1 MMQRF
6 LLAMLLTLSQFTAFA
21 QSLPTSIKGVV
32 RCGKTPVEGSIVAL
46 LQPSDSSV
54 VAYAMTNKLGYYQLQ
69 TTTSLSEL
77 LIKVTGFGIKRQ
89 VSPIKN
95 QTQTFD
101 FSVEKEDI
109 KLREAVVKSQKMWN
123 NRDTL
128 NYLVSAYLKDYDRTI
143 ADVLR
148 KLPGI
153 TIEDNGNIKYQG
165 TPINH
170 FYIENLDML
179 QGRYNLATQS
189 IKAEDVATVQVL
201 ENHEHAHALRDQMPS
216 ANAAINLKLKNK
228 AKGIWSQSVEV
239 GSGAYAEGLL
249 WKGTVRAM
257 YFGKAQQ
264 HLLQYSGDNM
274 GHGLNA
280 ALAHYGISA
289 NTNRH
294 MMDLVKHATPA
305 IGNSWLGYQ
314 HGLHLNNLAKLTDSA
329 TINYNFNYGYNLS
342 RGSSFAQTRYL
353 LPDASQ
359 LLLRENIAD
368 RTHTHTADLQL
379 TYEKNLQRHYLNN
392 SLSIFGQWEEG
403 KGEILSENRK
413 SVPLSLGTPKATAI
427 QQALHYRSLGL
438 LNRTR
443 WVHRTSKGGG
453 FEWNSTQSFSSSPQ
467 ALTIG
472 GDMRAR
478 QDVDLTT
485 ISTSNKVEL
494 LQNLRTRSWTFSGTA
509 HFDATY
515 TAATTSLSHPD
526 ALIAPHG
533 HLTHIQAIVGVG
545 PVVNYTKG
553 SFQSTLKLPFTF
565 QYTALDNSQI
575 VEETTDAHRLQAR
588 FLPSWSL
595 LWKITNETT
604 FNAKADYAAQET
616 SWDRLL
622 TANVMQNYKNL
633 SRYRALLHDNHK
645 ASAQFDMA
653 YKDLFNGFF
662 AHLKGNWNHM
672 WSNIAYG
679 TTLDAQA
686 HTVVEAAYSPNH
698 SHQYSIT
705 AYGRKDIDW
714 QTLQCELSAT
724 AGRGEREILRQSS
737 LLTYHTTH
745 YALRGALSFD
755 LFNGCRMDYNAT
767 WQHHRSK
774 ATLHT
779 FTTSDLEQRTNLHLR
794 LWPSRMFLK
803 LHISHTHNNH
813 LGTEQKDFYFIGGE
827 LKFKLSKSIE
837 LQLNGDNLS
846 NTRSLIT
853 HSLEELEEVHTIYH
867 LRPLSI
873 TLTAHINL

>member
-1 MMQRF
+1 MQRL
-6 LLAMLLTLSQFTAFA
+6 LLAILLTLSQFTAFA

-54 VAYAMTNKLGYYQLQ
+54 VAYAMTNKQGYYQLQ

-89 VSPIKN
+89 LSPIKN

-109 KLREAVVKSQKMWN
+109 KLREAVVKSQKIWG

-228 AKGIWSQSVEV
+228 AKGIWSHSVEV
-239 GSGAYAEGLL
+239 GSGAYAEGML
-249 WKGTVRAM
+249 WKGTARAM

-329 TINYNFNYGYNLS
+329 TIKYNFNYGYNLS

-379 TYEKNLQRHYLNN
+379 TYEKNLQHHYLNN

-485 ISTSNKVEL
+485 IFTSNKVEL
-494 LQNLRTRSWTFSGTA
+494 LQNLRTRNWTFSGTA

-515 TAATTSLSHPD
+515 TTATTSLSHPD

-533 HLTHIQAIVGVG
+533 HLTHLQTIVGIG
-545 PVVNYTKG
+545 PVLNYTKG

-565 QYTALDNSQI
+565 HYTALDNNQI
-575 VEETTDAHRLQAR
+575 VEEITDAHRLQAR

-595 LWKITNETT
+595 LWKVTNETT
-604 FNAKADYAAQET
+604 FNAKADYTAQET

-645 ASAQFDMA
+645 ASAQFVIT
-653 YKDLFNGFF
+653 YKDLFNGLF
-662 AHLKGNWNHM
+662 AHLKGNWNRM
-672 WSNIAYG
+672 WSNVAYG

-686 HTVVEAAYSPNH
+686 HTVVEAAYRPNH

-724 AGRGEREILRQSS
+724 GGRGEREMLLQSS
-737 LLTYHTTH
+737 LLTYHTTS
-745 YALRGALSFD
+745 YVLRGALSFD

-774 ATLHT
+774 TTFHT
-779 FTTSDLEQRTNLHLR
+779 FTTSDLEQRANLHLR

-803 LHISHTHNNH
+803 LHMSHTHNSH
-813 LGTEQKDFYFIGGE
+813 LGTEQKDFCFIGGE

>member
-1 MMQRF
+1 MQRL
-6 LLAMLLTLSQFTAFA
+6 LLAILLTLSQFTAFA
-21 QSLPTSIKGVV
+21 QTLPTSIKGVV

-54 VAYAMTNKLGYYQLQ
+54 VAYAMTNKQGFYQLQ

-89 VSPIKN
+89 LSPIKN

-101 FSVEKEDI
+101 FTVEKEDI
-109 KLREAVVKSQKMWN
+109 KLREAVVKSQKIWG

-228 AKGIWSQSVEV
+228 AKGIWSQTAEV
-239 GSGAYAEGLL
+239 GSGVYGEGML
-249 WKGTVRAM
+249 WKGTARAM

-329 TINYNFNYGYNLS
+329 TINYNFNYSYNLS

-368 RTHTHTADLQL
+368 RTHTNTADLQL
-379 TYEKNLQRHYLNN
+379 TYEKNLQRNFLYN
-392 SLSIFGQWEEG
+392 SFSLLGQWEEG
-403 KGEILSENRK
+403 KGDILSEYRN
-413 SVPLSLGTPKATAI
+413 PLALSLGTQKATAI

-443 WVHRTSKGGG
+443 WVHRTSKGRG

-485 ISTSNKVEL
+485 IFTSNKVEL
-494 LQNLRTRSWTFSGTA
+494 LQNLRTRNWTLSGTA

-533 HLTHIQAIVGVG
+533 HLTHLQTIVGIG
-545 PVVNYTKG
+545 PVLNYTKG

-565 QYTALDNSQI
+565 HYTALDNNQI
-575 VEETTDAHRLQAR
+575 VEEITDAHRLQAR

-595 LWKITNETT
+595 LWKVTNETT

-645 ASAQFDMA
+645 ANAQFVIT
-653 YKDLFNGFF
+653 YKDLFNGLF
-662 AHLKGNWNHM
+662 AHLKGNWNRM

-686 HTVVEAAYSPNH
+686 HTVVEAAYRPNH

-724 AGRGEREILRQSS
+724 GGRGEREMLLQSS
-737 LLTYHTTH
+737 LLTYHTTS
-745 YALRGALSFD
+745 YVLRGALSFD

-774 ATLHT
+774 TTFHT
-779 FTTSDLEQRTNLHLR
+779 FTTSDLEQRANLHLR
-794 LWPSRMFLK
+794 IWPSRMFLK
-803 LHISHTHNNH
+803 LHMSHTHNNH

-827 LKFKLSKSIE
+827 LKFKLSKGIE

-873 TLTAHINL
+873 SLTAHINL

>member
-1 MMQRF
+1 MQRL
-6 LLAMLLTLSQFTAFA
+6 LLAILLTLSQFTAFA
-21 QSLPTSIKGVV
+21 QTLPTSIKGVV

-54 VAYAMTNKLGYYQLQ
+54 VAYAMTNKQGFYQLQ

-89 VSPIKN
+89 LSPIKN

-101 FSVEKEDI
+101 FSVEKEDV
-109 KLREAVVKSQKMWN
+109 KLREAVVKSQKIWG

-201 ENHEHAHALRDQMPS
+201 ENHEHAHALQDQMPS

-239 GSGAYAEGLL
+239 GSGAYADGML
-249 WKGTVRAM
+249 WKGTARAM

-274 GHGLNA
+274 GNGLDA

-305 IGNSWLGYQ
+305 IGNSWFGYQ
-314 HGLHLNNLAKLTDSA
+314 HGLYLNNLAKLTDSA
-329 TINYNFNYGYNLS
+329 TINYNFNYSYNLS

-368 RTHTHTADLQL
+368 RTHTNTADLQL
-379 TYEKNLQRHYLNN
+379 TYEKNLQRNFLYN
-392 SLSIFGQWEEG
+392 SFSLLGQWEEG
-403 KGEILSENRK
+403 KGDILSEYRN
-413 SVPLSLGTPKATAI
+413 SLALSLGPQKATAI

-443 WVHRTSKGGG
+443 WVHRTSKGRG

-485 ISTSNKVEL
+485 IFTSNKVEL
-494 LQNLRTRSWTFSGTA
+494 LQNLHTRNWTFSGTA

-515 TAATTSLSHPD
+515 TAATTALSHPD
-526 ALIAPHG
+526 VLIAPHG
-533 HLTHIQAIVGVG
+533 HLTHLQTIVGIG
-545 PVVNYTKG
+545 PVLNYTKG

-565 QYTALDNSQI
+565 HYTALDNNQI
-575 VEETTDAHRLQAR
+575 VEEITDAHRLQAR

-595 LWKITNETT
+595 LWKVTNETT
-604 FNAKADYAAQET
+604 FNAKADYTAQET

-645 ASAQFDMA
+645 ASAQFVIT
-653 YKDLFNGFF
+653 YKDLFNGLF
-662 AHLKGNWNHM
+662 AHLKGNWNRM
-672 WSNIAYG
+672 WSNVAYG

-686 HTVVEAAYSPNH
+686 HTVVEAAYRPNH

-724 AGRGEREILRQSS
+724 GGRGEREMLLQSS
-737 LLTYHTTH
+737 LLTYHTTS
-745 YALRGALSFD
+745 YVLRGALSFD

-774 ATLHT
+774 TTFHT
-779 FTTSDLEQRTNLHLR
+779 FTTSDLEQRANLHLR

-803 LHISHTHNNH
+803 LHMSHTHNNH

-827 LKFKLSKSIE
+827 LKFKLSKGIE

-853 HSLEELEEVHTIYH
+853 HSLEELEEVHTIYY

-873 TLTAHINL
+873 SLTAHINL

>member
-1 MMQRF
+1 MQRL
-6 LLAMLLTLSQFTAFA
+6 LLAILLTLSQFTAFA
-21 QSLPTSIKGVV
+21 QSLPTSIKGIV

-54 VAYAMTNKLGYYQLQ
+54 VAYAMTNKQGYYQLQ

-89 VSPIKN
+89 LSPIKN
-95 QTQTFD
+95 QTQTLD

-109 KLREAVVKSQKMWN
+109 KLREAVVKSQKMWS

-249 WKGTVRAM
+249 WKGTIRAM

-329 TINYNFNYGYNLS
+329 TIKYNFNYGYNLS

-427 QQALHYRSLGL
+427 QQALRYRSLGL

-494 LQNLRTRSWTFSGTA
+494 LQNLRTRSWTFSGMA

-588 FLPSWSL
+588 CLPSWSL

-604 FNAKADYAAQET
+604 LNAKADYAAQET

-662 AHLKGNWNHM
+662 AHLKGNWNRM

-724 AGRGEREILRQSS
+724 AGRGEREMLRQSS

-779 FTTSDLEQRTNLHLR
+779 FTTSDLEQRANLHLR

>member
-1 MMQRF
+1 MQRL
-6 LLAMLLTLSQFTAFA
+6 LLAILLTLSQFTTFA
-21 QSLPTSIKGVV
+21 QSLPTSIKGIV

-54 VAYAMTNKLGYYQLQ
+54 VAYAMTNKQGYYQLQ

-89 VSPIKN
+89 LSPIKN

-109 KLREAVVKSQKMWN
+109 KLREAVVKSQKMWS

-239 GSGAYAEGLL
+239 GSGVYGEGML
-249 WKGTVRAM
+249 WKGTARAM

-274 GHGLNA
+274 GNGLDA

-329 TINYNFNYGYNLS
+329 TIKYNFNYGYNLS

-494 LQNLRTRSWTFSGTA
+494 LQNLRTPNWTLSGTA

-565 QYTALDNSQI
+565 HYTALDNSQI

-588 FLPSWSL
+588 CLPSWSL

-604 FNAKADYAAQET
+604 LNAKADYAAQET

-662 AHLKGNWNHM
+662 AHLKGNWNRM

-724 AGRGEREILRQSS
+724 AGRGEREMLRQSS

-779 FTTSDLEQRTNLHLR
+779 FTTNDLEQRTNLHLR

>member
-1 MMQRF
+1 
-6 LLAMLLTLSQFTAFA
+6 MLLTLSQFTAFA
-21 QSLPTSIKGVV
+21 QTLPTSIKGVV

-54 VAYAMTNKLGYYQLQ
+54 VAYAMTNKQGYYQLQ

-89 VSPIKN
+89 LSPIKN

-109 KLREAVVKSQKMWN
+109 KLREAVVKSQKMWS

-201 ENHEHAHALRDQMPS
+201 ENHEHAHALQDQMPS

-228 AKGIWSQSVEV
+228 AKGIWSQTAEV
-239 GSGAYAEGLL
+239 GSGVYAEGLL
-249 WKGTVRAM
+249 WKGTIRAM

-329 TINYNFNYGYNLS
+329 TIKYNFNYGYNLS

-368 RTHTHTADLQL
+368 HTHTHTADLQL

-453 FEWNSTQSFSSSPQ
+453 FEWNSIQSFSSSPQ

-485 ISTSNKVEL
+485 ISTSNKMEL

-575 VEETTDAHRLQAR
+575 VEEITDAHRLQAR

-604 FNAKADYAAQET
+604 LNAKADYAAQET

-645 ASAQFDMA
+645 ASAQFDIA

-662 AHLKGNWNHM
+662 AHLKGNWNRM

-724 AGRGEREILRQSS
+724 AGRGEREMLLQSS
-737 LLTYHTTH
+737 LLTYHTTS
-745 YALRGALSFD
+745 YVLRGAVSFD

-774 ATLHT
+774 TTFHT
-779 FTTSDLEQRTNLHLR
+779 FTTSDLEQRANLHLR

>member
-1 MMQRF
+1 MQRF
-6 LLAMLLTLSQFTAFA
+6 LLAILLTLSQFTAFA
-21 QSLPTSIKGVV
+21 QSLPTSIKGIV

-54 VAYAMTNKLGYYQLQ
+54 VAYAMTNKQGYYQLQ

-89 VSPIKN
+89 LSPIKN

-101 FSVEKEDI
+101 FSVEEEDI

-239 GSGAYAEGLL
+239 GSGVYGEGLL
-249 WKGTVRAM
+249 WKGTARAM

-280 ALAHYGISA
+280 ALVHYGISA

-329 TINYNFNYGYNLS
+329 TIKYNFNYGYNLS

-453 FEWNSTQSFSSSPQ
+453 FEWNSTQNFSSSPQ

-565 QYTALDNSQI
+565 HYTALDNSQI
-575 VEETTDAHRLQAR
+575 VEESTDAHRLQAR
-588 FLPSWSL
+588 CLPSWSL

-662 AHLKGNWNHM
+662 AHLKGNWNRM

-724 AGRGEREILRQSS
+724 AGRGEREMLRQSS

-779 FTTSDLEQRTNLHLR
+779 FTTSDLEQRANLHLR

-813 LGTEQKDFYFIGGE
+813 LGTEQKDFCFIGGE

>member
-1 MMQRF
+1 M
-6 LLAMLLTLSQFTAFA
+6 
-21 QSLPTSIKGVV
+21 
-32 RCGKTPVEGSIVAL
+32 EGSIVAL

-54 VAYAMTNKLGYYQLQ
+54 VAYAMTNKQGFYQLQ

-89 VSPIKN
+89 LSLIKN

-101 FSVEKEDI
+101 FSVEKEDV
-109 KLREAVVKSQKMWN
+109 KLREAVVKSQKIWG

-201 ENHEHAHALRDQMPS
+201 ENHEHAHALQDQMPS

-239 GSGAYAEGLL
+239 GSGAYAEGML
-249 WKGTVRAM
+249 WKGTARAM

-274 GHGLNA
+274 GNGLDA

-289 NTNRH
+289 STNRH

-305 IGNSWLGYQ
+305 IGNSWFGYQ

-329 TINYNFNYGYNLS
+329 TINYNFNYSYNLS

-368 RTHTHTADLQL
+368 RTHTNTADLQL
-379 TYEKNLQRHYLNN
+379 TYEKNLQRNFLYN
-392 SLSIFGQWEEG
+392 SFSLLGQWEEG
-403 KGEILSENRK
+403 KGDILSEYRN
-413 SVPLSLGTPKATAI
+413 SLALSLGTLKATAI

-485 ISTSNKVEL
+485 IFTSNKVEL
-494 LQNLRTRSWTFSGTA
+494 LQNLRTRNWTLSGTA

-515 TAATTSLSHPD
+515 TAATTALSHPD

-533 HLTHIQAIVGVG
+533 HLTHLQTIVGIG
-545 PVVNYTKG
+545 PVLNYTKG
-553 SFQSTLKLPFTF
+553 SFQSTLRLPFTF
-565 QYTALDNSQI
+565 HYTALDNDQI
-575 VEETTDAHRLQAR
+575 VEEITDAHRLQAR
-588 FLPSWSL
+588 CLPSWSL
-595 LWKITNETT
+595 LWKVTNETT
-604 FNAKADYAAQET
+604 FNAKADYTAQET

-662 AHLKGNWNHM
+662 AHLKGNWNRM

-686 HTVVEAAYSPNH
+686 HTVVEAAYRPNH

-724 AGRGEREILRQSS
+724 GGRGEREMLLQSS
-737 LLTYHTTH
+737 LLTYHTTS
-745 YALRGALSFD
+745 YVLRGALSFD

-774 ATLHT
+774 TTFHT
-779 FTTSDLEQRTNLHLR
+779 FTTSDLEQRANLHLR

-803 LHISHTHNNH
+803 LHMSHTHNNH

-827 LKFKLSKSIE
+827 LKFKLSKGVE

-853 HSLEELEEVHTIYH
+853 HSLEELEEVHTVYH

-873 TLTAHINL
+873 SLTAHINL

>member
-1 MMQRF
+1 MQRL
-6 LLAMLLTLSQFTAFA
+6 LLAILLTLSQFTAFA
-21 QSLPTSIKGVV
+21 QSLPTSIKGIV

-54 VAYAMTNKLGYYQLQ
+54 VAYAMTNKQGYYQLQ

-89 VSPIKN
+89 LSPIKN

-109 KLREAVVKSQKMWN
+109 KLREAVVKSQKMWS

-239 GSGAYAEGLL
+239 GSGVYGEGLL
-249 WKGTVRAM
+249 WKGTARAM

-274 GHGLNA
+274 GHGFNA

-289 NTNRH
+289 NTNQH

-314 HGLHLNNLAKLTDSA
+314 HGLHLNNLAKLTDST
-329 TINYNFNYGYNLS
+329 TIKYNFNYSYQLS

-485 ISTSNKVEL
+485 ISTSNKMEL

-565 QYTALDNSQI
+565 HYTALDNSQI

-588 FLPSWSL
+588 CLPSWSL

-604 FNAKADYAAQET
+604 LNAKADYAAQET

-645 ASAQFDMA
+645 ASAQFDVA

-662 AHLKGNWNHM
+662 AHLKGNWNRM

-686 HTVVEAAYSPNH
+686 HTVVEATYSPNH

-724 AGRGEREILRQSS
+724 AGRGEREMLRQSS

-755 LFNGCRMDYNAT
+755 LFKGCRMDYNAT

>member
-1 MMQRF
+1 M
-6 LLAMLLTLSQFTAFA
+6 
-21 QSLPTSIKGVV
+21 
-32 RCGKTPVEGSIVAL
+32 EGSIVAL

-54 VAYAMTNKLGYYQLQ
+54 VAYAMTNKQGFYQLQ

-89 VSPIKN
+89 LSLIKN

-101 FSVEKEDI
+101 FSVEKEDV
-109 KLREAVVKSQKMWN
+109 KLREAVVKSQKIWG

-201 ENHEHAHALRDQMPS
+201 ENHEHAHALQDQMPS

-239 GSGAYAEGLL
+239 GSGAYAEGML
-249 WKGTVRAM
+249 WKGTARAM

-274 GHGLNA
+274 GNGLDA

-289 NTNRH
+289 STNRH

-305 IGNSWLGYQ
+305 IGNSWFGYQ

-329 TINYNFNYGYNLS
+329 TINYNFNYSYNLS

-368 RTHTHTADLQL
+368 RTHTNTADLQL
-379 TYEKNLQRHYLNN
+379 TYEKNLQRNFLYN
-392 SLSIFGQWEEG
+392 SFSLLGQWEEG
-403 KGEILSENRK
+403 KGDILSEYRN
-413 SVPLSLGTPKATAI
+413 SLALSLGTLKATAI

-494 LQNLRTRSWTFSGTA
+494 LQNLRTRNWTLSGTA

-515 TAATTSLSHPD
+515 TAATTALSHPD

-533 HLTHIQAIVGVG
+533 HLTHLQTIVGIG
-545 PVVNYTKG
+545 PVLNYTKG
-553 SFQSTLKLPFTF
+553 SFQSTLRLPFTF
-565 QYTALDNSQI
+565 HYTALDNDQI
-575 VEETTDAHRLQAR
+575 VEEITDAHRLQAR
-588 FLPSWSL
+588 CLPSWSL
-595 LWKITNETT
+595 LWKVTNETT
-604 FNAKADYAAQET
+604 FNAKADYTAQET

-662 AHLKGNWNHM
+662 AHLKGNWNRM

-686 HTVVEAAYSPNH
+686 HTVVEAAYRPNH

-724 AGRGEREILRQSS
+724 GGRGEREMLLQSS
-737 LLTYHTTH
+737 LLTYHTTS
-745 YALRGALSFD
+745 YVLRGALSFD

-774 ATLHT
+774 TTFHT
-779 FTTSDLEQRTNLHLR
+779 FTTSDLEQRANLHLR

-803 LHISHTHNNH
+803 LHMSHTHNNH

-827 LKFKLSKSIE
+827 LKFKLSKGVE

-853 HSLEELEEVHTIYH
+853 HSLEELEEVHTVYH

-873 TLTAHINL
+873 SLTAHINL

>member
-1 MMQRF
+1 MQRL
-6 LLAMLLTLSQFTAFA
+6 LLAILLTLSQFTAFA
-21 QSLPTSIKGVV
+21 QTLPTSIKGVV
-32 RCGKTPVEGSIVAL
+32 RCGKTPMEGSIVAL

-54 VAYAMTNKLGYYQLQ
+54 VAYAMTNKQGFYQLQ

-89 VSPIKN
+89 LSLIKN

-101 FSVEKEDI
+101 FSVEKEDV
-109 KLREAVVKSQKMWN
+109 KLREAVVKSQKIWG

-201 ENHEHAHALRDQMPS
+201 ENHEHAHALQDQMPS

-239 GSGAYAEGLL
+239 GSGAYAEGML
-249 WKGTVRAM
+249 WKGTARAM

-274 GHGLNA
+274 GNGLDA

-289 NTNRH
+289 STNRH

-305 IGNSWLGYQ
+305 IGNSWFGYQ

-329 TINYNFNYGYNLS
+329 TINYNFNYSYNLS
-342 RGSSFAQTRYL
+342 RGSSFAQ

-368 RTHTHTADLQL
+368 RTHTNTADLQL
-379 TYEKNLQRHYLNN
+379 TYEKNLQRNFLYN
-392 SLSIFGQWEEG
+392 SFSLLGQWEEG
-403 KGEILSENRK
+403 KGDILSEYRN
-413 SVPLSLGTPKATAI
+413 SLALSLGTLKATAI

-494 LQNLRTRSWTFSGTA
+494 LQNLRTRNWTLSGTA

-515 TAATTSLSHPD
+515 TAATTALSHPD

-533 HLTHIQAIVGVG
+533 HLTHLQTIVGIG
-545 PVVNYTKG
+545 PVLNYTKG
-553 SFQSTLKLPFTF
+553 SFQSTLRLPFTF
-565 QYTALDNSQI
+565 HYTALDNDQI
-575 VEETTDAHRLQAR
+575 VEEITDAHRLQAR
-588 FLPSWSL
+588 CLPSWSL
-595 LWKITNETT
+595 LWKVTNETT
-604 FNAKADYAAQET
+604 FNAKADYTAQET

-662 AHLKGNWNHM
+662 AHLKGNWNRM

-686 HTVVEAAYSPNH
+686 HTVVEAAYRPNH

-724 AGRGEREILRQSS
+724 GGRGEREMLLQSS
-737 LLTYHTTH
+737 LLTYHTTS
-745 YALRGALSFD
+745 YVLKGALSFD

-774 ATLHT
+774 TTFHT
-779 FTTSDLEQRTNLHLR
+779 FTTSDLEQRANLHLR

-803 LHISHTHNNH
+803 LHMSHTHNNH

-827 LKFKLSKSIE
+827 LKFKLSKGIE

-873 TLTAHINL
+873 SLTAHINL

>member
-1 MMQRF
+1 MQRL
-6 LLAMLLTLSQFTAFA
+6 LLAILLTLSQFTTFA
-21 QSLPTSIKGVV
+21 QSLPTSIKGIV

-54 VAYAMTNKLGYYQLQ
+54 VAYAMTNKQGYYQLQ

-89 VSPIKN
+89 LSPIKN

-109 KLREAVVKSQKMWN
+109 KLREAVVRSQKMWS

-239 GSGAYAEGLL
+239 GSGVYGEGLL
-249 WKGTVRAM
+249 WKGTARAM

-280 ALAHYGISA
+280 ALVHYGISA

-329 TINYNFNYGYNLS
+329 TIKYNFNYGYNLS

-485 ISTSNKVEL
+485 IFTSNKVEL

-588 FLPSWSL
+588 CLPSWSL

-604 FNAKADYAAQET
+604 LNAKADYAAQET

-622 TANVMQNYKNL
+622 TANMMQNYKNL

-662 AHLKGNWNHM
+662 AHLKGNWNRL

-724 AGRGEREILRQSS
+724 AGRGEREMLRQSS

-779 FTTSDLEQRTNLHLR
+779 FTTSDLEQRANLHLR

>member
-1 MMQRF
+1 MQRL
-6 LLAMLLTLSQFTAFA
+6 LLAILLTLSQFTAFA
-21 QSLPTSIKGVV
+21 QTLPTSIKGVV
-32 RCGKTPVEGSIVAL
+32 RCGKTPMEGSIVAL

-54 VAYAMTNKLGYYQLQ
+54 VAYAMTNKQGFYQLQ

-89 VSPIKN
+89 LSLIKN

-101 FSVEKEDI
+101 FSVEKEDV
-109 KLREAVVKSQKMWN
+109 KLREAVVKSQKIWG

-201 ENHEHAHALRDQMPS
+201 ENHEHAHALQDQMPS

-239 GSGAYAEGLL
+239 GSGAYAEGML
-249 WKGTVRAM
+249 WKGTARAM

-274 GHGLNA
+274 GNGLDA

-289 NTNRH
+289 STNRH

-305 IGNSWLGYQ
+305 IGNSWFGYQ

-329 TINYNFNYGYNLS
+329 TINYNFNYSYNLS

-368 RTHTHTADLQL
+368 RTHTNTADLQL
-379 TYEKNLQRHYLNN
+379 TYEKNLQRNFLYN
-392 SLSIFGQWEEG
+392 SFSLLGQWEEG
-403 KGEILSENRK
+403 KGDILSEYRN
-413 SVPLSLGTPKATAI
+413 SLALSLGTLKATAI

-494 LQNLRTRSWTFSGTA
+494 LQNLRTRNWTLSGTA

-515 TAATTSLSHPD
+515 TAATTALSHPD

-533 HLTHIQAIVGVG
+533 HLTHLQTIVGIG
-545 PVVNYTKG
+545 PVLNYTKG
-553 SFQSTLKLPFTF
+553 SFQSTLRLPFTF
-565 QYTALDNSQI
+565 HYTALDNDQI
-575 VEETTDAHRLQAR
+575 VEEITDAHRLQAR
-588 FLPSWSL
+588 CLPSWSL
-595 LWKITNETT
+595 LWKVTNETT
-604 FNAKADYAAQET
+604 FNAKADYTAQET

-662 AHLKGNWNHM
+662 AHLKGNWNRM

-686 HTVVEAAYSPNH
+686 HTVVEAAYRPNH

-724 AGRGEREILRQSS
+724 GGRGEREMLLQSS
-737 LLTYHTTH
+737 LLTYHTTS
-745 YALRGALSFD
+745 YVLRGALSFD

-774 ATLHT
+774 TTFHT
-779 FTTSDLEQRTNLHLR
+779 FTTSDLEQRANLHLR

-803 LHISHTHNNH
+803 LHMSHTHNNH

-827 LKFKLSKSIE
+827 LKFKLSKGVE

-853 HSLEELEEVHTIYH
+853 HSLEELEEVHTVYH

-873 TLTAHINL
+873 SLTAHINL

>member
-1 MMQRF
+1 MQRL

-21 QSLPTSIKGVV
+21 QTLPTSIKGVV

-54 VAYAMTNKLGYYQLQ
+54 VAYAMTNKQGFYQLQ

-89 VSPIKN
+89 LSPIKN

-109 KLREAVVKSQKMWN
+109 KLREAVVKSQKIWG

-201 ENHEHAHALRDQMPS
+201 ENHEHAHALQDQMPS

-239 GSGAYAEGLL
+239 GSGAYAEGML
-249 WKGTVRAM
+249 WKGTARAM

-274 GHGLNA
+274 GNGLDA
-280 ALAHYGISA
+280 ALAHYGVSA

-305 IGNSWLGYQ
+305 IGNSWFGYQ

-329 TINYNFNYGYNLS
+329 TINYNFNYSYNLS

-368 RTHTHTADLQL
+368 RTHTNTADLQL
-379 TYEKNLQRHYLNN
+379 TYEKNLQRNFLYN
-392 SLSIFGQWEEG
+392 SFSLLGQWEEG
-403 KGEILSENRK
+403 KGDILSEYRN
-413 SVPLSLGTPKATAI
+413 PLALSLGTQKATAI

-467 ALTIG
+467 ALSIG

-485 ISTSNKVEL
+485 IYTSNKVEL
-494 LQNLRTRSWTFSGTA
+494 LQNLRTRNWTLSGTA

-533 HLTHIQAIVGVG
+533 HLTHLQTIVGVG
-545 PVVNYTKG
+545 PVLNYTKG

-565 QYTALDNSQI
+565 HYTALDNNQI
-575 VEETTDAHRLQAR
+575 VEEITDAHRLQAR

-595 LWKITNETT
+595 LWKVTNETT
-604 FNAKADYAAQET
+604 FNAKADYTAQET

-633 SRYRALLHDNHK
+633 SRHRALLHDNHK
-645 ASAQFDMA
+645 ASAQFVIT
-653 YKDLFNGFF
+653 YKDLFNGLF
-662 AHLKGNWNHM
+662 AHLKGNWNRM

-686 HTVVEAAYSPNH
+686 HTVVEAAYRPNH

-724 AGRGEREILRQSS
+724 GGRGEREMLLQSS
-737 LLTYHTTH
+737 LLTYHTTN
-745 YALRGALSFD
+745 YVLSGVLSFD

-774 ATLHT
+774 TTFHT
-779 FTTSDLEQRTNLHLR
+779 FTTSDLEQRANLHLR

-803 LHISHTHNNH
+803 LHMSHTHNNH
-813 LGTEQKDFYFIGGE
+813 LGTEQKDFYYIGGE
-827 LKFKLSKSIE
+827 LKFKLSKGVE

-853 HSLEELEEVHTIYH
+853 HSLEELEEVHTVYH

-873 TLTAHINL
+873 SLTAHINL

>member
-1 MMQRF
+1 MLRL
-6 LLAMLLTLSQFTAFA
+6 LLAILLTLSQFTAFA
-21 QSLPTSIKGVV
+21 QTLPTSIKGIV

-54 VAYAMTNKLGYYQLQ
+54 VAYAMTNKQGYYQLQ

-89 VSPIKN
+89 LSPIKN

-109 KLREAVVKSQKMWN
+109 KLREAVVKSQKMWS

-239 GSGAYAEGLL
+239 GSGVYGEGLL

-294 MMDLVKHATPA
+294 MMDLVKHTTPA

-329 TINYNFNYGYNLS
+329 TIKYNFNYGYNLS

-413 SVPLSLGTPKATAI
+413 SLAQSLGTQKATAI

-604 FNAKADYAAQET
+604 LNAKADYAAQET

-724 AGRGEREILRQSS
+724 AGRGEREMLRQSS

-779 FTTSDLEQRTNLHLR
+779 FTTSDLEQRANLHLR

>member
-1 MMQRF
+1 M
-6 LLAMLLTLSQFTAFA
+6 
-21 QSLPTSIKGVV
+21 
-32 RCGKTPVEGSIVAL
+32 EGSIVAL

-54 VAYAMTNKLGYYQLQ
+54 VAYAMTNKQGFYQLQ

-89 VSPIKN
+89 LSLIKN

-101 FSVEKEDI
+101 FSVEKEDV
-109 KLREAVVKSQKMWN
+109 KLREAVVKSQKIWG

-201 ENHEHAHALRDQMPS
+201 ENHEHAHALQDQMPS

-239 GSGAYAEGLL
+239 GSGAYAEGML
-249 WKGTVRAM
+249 WKGTARAM

-274 GHGLNA
+274 GNGLDA

-289 NTNRH
+289 STNRH

-305 IGNSWLGYQ
+305 IGNSWFGYQ

-329 TINYNFNYGYNLS
+329 TINYNFNYSYNLS

-368 RTHTHTADLQL
+368 RTHTNTADLQL
-379 TYEKNLQRHYLNN
+379 TYEKNLQRNFLYN
-392 SLSIFGQWEEG
+392 SFSLLGQWEEG
-403 KGEILSENRK
+403 KGDILSEYRN
-413 SVPLSLGTPKATAI
+413 SLALSLGTLKATAI

-494 LQNLRTRSWTFSGTA
+494 LQNLRTRNWTLSGTA

-515 TAATTSLSHPD
+515 TAATTALSHPD

-533 HLTHIQAIVGVG
+533 HLTHLQTIVGIG
-545 PVVNYTKG
+545 PVLNYTKG
-553 SFQSTLKLPFTF
+553 SFQSTLRLPFTF
-565 QYTALDNSQI
+565 HYTALDNDQI
-575 VEETTDAHRLQAR
+575 VEEITDAHRLQAR
-588 FLPSWSL
+588 CLPSWSL
-595 LWKITNETT
+595 LWKVTNETT
-604 FNAKADYAAQET
+604 FNAKADYTAQET

-662 AHLKGNWNHM
+662 AHLKGNWNRM

-686 HTVVEAAYSPNH
+686 HTVVEAAYRPNH

-724 AGRGEREILRQSS
+724 GGRGEREMLLQSS
-737 LLTYHTTH
+737 LLTYHTTS
-745 YALRGALSFD
+745 YVLKGALSFD

-774 ATLHT
+774 TTFHT
-779 FTTSDLEQRTNLHLR
+779 FTTSDLEQRANLHLR

-803 LHISHTHNNH
+803 LHMSHTHNNH

-827 LKFKLSKSIE
+827 LKFKLSKGIE

-873 TLTAHINL
+873 SLTAHINL

>member
-1 MMQRF
+1 MQRL
-6 LLAMLLTLSQFTAFA
+6 LLAILLTLSQFTAFA
-21 QSLPTSIKGVV
+21 QSLPTSIKGIV

-54 VAYAMTNKLGYYQLQ
+54 VAYAMTNKQGYYQLQ

-89 VSPIKN
+89 LSPIKN

-101 FSVEKEDI
+101 FSVEKEDV
-109 KLREAVVKSQKMWN
+109 KLREAVVKSQKIWG

-148 KLPGI
+148 KLPDI

-228 AKGIWSQSVEV
+228 AKGIWSQTAEV
-239 GSGAYAEGLL
+239 GSGVYGEGLL
-249 WKGTVRAM
+249 WKGTIRAM

-274 GHGLNA
+274 GHGFNA

-329 TINYNFNYGYNLS
+329 TIKYNFNYGYNLS

-368 RTHTHTADLQL
+368 RTHTNTADLQL

-588 FLPSWSL
+588 CLPSWSL

-604 FNAKADYAAQET
+604 LKAKADYAAQET

-662 AHLKGNWNHM
+662 AHLKGNWNRM

-724 AGRGEREILRQSS
+724 AGRGEREMLRQSS

-779 FTTSDLEQRTNLHLR
+779 FTTSDLEQRANLHLR

-827 LKFKLSKSIE
+827 LKFKLSKGIE

>member
-1 MMQRF
+1 MQRL
-6 LLAMLLTLSQFTAFA
+6 LLAILLTLSQFTAFA
-21 QSLPTSIKGVV
+21 QSLPTSIKGIV

-54 VAYAMTNKLGYYQLQ
+54 VAYAMTNKQGYYQLQ

-89 VSPIKN
+89 LSPIKN

-109 KLREAVVKSQKMWN
+109 KLREAVVKSQRMWS

-249 WKGTVRAM
+249 WKGTARAM

-274 GHGLNA
+274 GHGFNA

-294 MMDLVKHATPA
+294 MMDLVKHATPT

-329 TINYNFNYGYNLS
+329 TIKYNFNYGYNLS

-526 ALIAPHG
+526 ALIAPNG

-565 QYTALDNSQI
+565 HYTALDNSQI

-588 FLPSWSL
+588 CLPSWSL

-604 FNAKADYAAQET
+604 LNAKADYAAQET

-662 AHLKGNWNHM
+662 AHLKGNWNRM

-724 AGRGEREILRQSS
+724 AGRGEREMLRQSS

-779 FTTSDLEQRTNLHLR
+779 FTTSDLEQRANLHLR
-794 LWPSRMFLK
+794 LWPSRMLLK